1 MTFNEEKSIFS
12 TDTLTLFGS
21 VISKGTIKP
30 DPERLRPLKELPPPQ
45 NIAAQHR
52 VIGMF
57 SYYNKWIPKFSEKIR
72 PLIQNKQFPI
82 SESALQTFEQLK
94 LDIENSVIYAIDDSI
109 PFEAETDASDYAIA
123 ATLNQAGRPVAFF
136 S

>member
-1 MTFNEEKSIFS
+1 MTFNEEKSTFS
-12 TDTLTLFGS
+12 TDILTLFGS

-45 NIAAQHR
+45 NIAAQRH

-57 SYYNKWIPKFSEKIR
+57 SYYSKWIPKFSEKIR
-72 PLIQNKQFPI
+72 PLIRNKQFPI
-82 SESALQTFEQLK
+82 SESALQSFEQLK

-109 PFEAETDASDYAIA
+109 PFE
-123 ATLNQAGRPVAFF
+123 V
-136 S
+136 